1 MPERCPACKKPVP
14 PGALACPYCPM
25 SFETDE
31 DAERER
37 ATRISP
43 LIKLAA
49 WIAMLAVLG
58 WGGWNALSFVLNYG
72 SSNIAGSDL
81 FGLSSGGASQSGGT
95 PQPQAGQYP
104 WDGVHARTTHLK
116 PKDIYSGGDE
126 GDAVTV
132 ITPQNAPTEHSGW
145 IFEGSVFDLET
156 LRPLAGAELVFSSK
170 NLGRAFRTKTDG
182 KGRYGLRVPFLKGS
196 AVYTVR
202 ILRKGYARSYLD
214 PQNQGVMDRPLNERR
229 RLSRTLNGSLLG
241 PYPLQGLA
249 ARPLDVDF
257 YLAPLTGSG
266 K

>member
-14 PGALACPYCPM
+14 PGALVCPYCPM

-43 LIKLAA
+43 LFKLAA

-72 SSNIAGSDL
+72 SSNVSGNDL
-81 FGLSSGGASQSGGT
+81 FGLSGGAAQPGGT
-95 PQPQAGQYP
+95 PQPQAGKYP
-104 WDGVHARTTHLK
+104 WDEIPARTTHLK

-170 NLGRAFRTKTDG
+170 SPGRTFRTKTDQ
-182 KGRYGLRVPFLKGS
+182 KGRYGLRVPFLKDH
-196 AVYTVR
+196 AVYAVR

-214 PQNQGVMDRPLNERR
+214 PQTQGVTDMPLDERR
-229 RLSRTLNGSLLG
+229 RLSRTLDGSLLG

-249 ARPLDVDF
+249 ARPLEVDF
-257 YLAPLTGSG
+257 YLAPLEAGF
-266 K
+266 KD

>member
-1 MPERCPACKKPVP
+1 MPDRCPACKKPVP

-43 LIKLAA
+43 LIKLTA

-72 SSNIAGSDL
+72 SSNVAGSDL
-81 FGLSSGGASQSGGT
+81 FGLSGDASQPGGA
-95 PQPQAGQYP
+95 PQPQAEKYP
-104 WDGVHARTTHLK
+104 WDGVHTRTTHLK
-116 PKDIYSGGDE
+116 PQGIYSGGDE

-132 ITPQNAPTEHSGW
+132 ITPRNAPTEHSGW

-156 LRPLAGAELVFSSK
+156 LRPVAGAELAFSSK
-170 NLGRAFRTKTDG
+170 ISGRTFHTKTDR
-182 KGRYGLRVPFLKGS
+182 KGRYGLHVPFLRGS
-196 AVYTVR
+196 AFYTVR

-214 PQNQGVMDRPLNERR
+214 PQTQGVMYMPLDKRR

-249 ARPLDVDF
+249 ARPLQVDF
-257 YLAPLTGSG
+257 YLAPLAGSG